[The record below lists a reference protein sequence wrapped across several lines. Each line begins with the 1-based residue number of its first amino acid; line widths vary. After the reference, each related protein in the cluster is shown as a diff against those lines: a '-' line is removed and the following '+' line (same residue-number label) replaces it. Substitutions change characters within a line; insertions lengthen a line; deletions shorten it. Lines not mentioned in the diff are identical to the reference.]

1 MMTLVILAASFFV
14 TGLLFYMYFYLFTSQ
29 NNIVRVGIILVFH
42 MNKLINMDL
51 IFFFFTLNSL
61 EGKQ

>member
-29 NNIVRVGIILVFH
+29 SNIVRVGIILVFH

-51 IFFFFTLNSL
+51 I
-61 EGKQ
+61 

>member
-51 IFFFFTLNSL
+51 I
-61 EGKQ
+61 